1 MNAMLD
7 TGNYRVE
14 FDGEILRSTNLNSGM
29 VFDEEY
35 FMSIQP
41 EDALNHDFNLLLN
54 TWSLLERISIKH
66 MKKETKE
73 KIKLIEKHVSHLVDI
88 HMVRD

>member
-1 MNAMLD
+1 
-7 TGNYRVE
+7 
-14 FDGEILRSTNLNSGM
+14 
-29 VFDEEY
+29 
-35 FMSIQP
+35 MSIEP

-54 TWSLLERISIKH
+54 TWSLLERISFKN

-88 HMVRD
+88 HMGRD

>member
-1 MNAMLD
+1 MNALLD

-14 FDGEILRSTNLNSGM
+14 FDGEILKSTNLNTGKI
-29 VFDEEY
+29 FEEEY

-54 TWSLLERISIKH
+54 TWDLLDRISLKH

-73 KIKLIEKHVSHLVDI
+73 NIKLLEKHISLLVDI
-88 HMVRD
+88 HMGRD